1 MRSVSRD
8 EDDRCPQCKQFV
20 HNTDIIVQKMDSIE
34 KRFHALKDNLHQ
46 FEWTI
51 LENANNIRTMRE
63 KGFSEIDE
71 ESFEIAFREN
81 KSFLRL
87 LENIESSLGS
97 MERKYDD
104 VNNGCDNKM
113 GYV

>member
-1 MRSVSRD
+1 M
-8 EDDRCPQCKQFV
+8 
-20 HNTDIIVQKMDSIE
+20 KMDSIE
-34 KRFHALKDNLHQ
+34 RRMVALKDNLHQ

-51 LENANNIRTMRE
+51 IENANNIRTMRE
-63 KGFSEIDE
+63 KGFSEIDA
-71 ESFEIAFREN
+71 ESFEVAFQEC

-87 LENIESSLGS
+87 LENIESGLGS

-104 VNNGCDNKM
+104 VNNGNSNRM